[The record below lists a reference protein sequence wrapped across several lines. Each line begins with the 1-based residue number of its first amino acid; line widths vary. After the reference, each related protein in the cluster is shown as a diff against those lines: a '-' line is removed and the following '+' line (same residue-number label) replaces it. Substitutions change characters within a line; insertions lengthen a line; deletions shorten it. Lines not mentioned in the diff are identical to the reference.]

1 MRPLRNATL
10 LRKILNNERRA
21 EKHVLHGPLKRRLC
35 VRCQLQLVQFAQVQG
50 EHIHHVADDGEVRL
64 LPQVLRVGEVVDVG
78 VDVLP
83 LFQGFRRLLN
93 GDAAAGKI
101 REAVEGCGAFRG
113 THGQR
118 TRGVHGGLLRPEN
131 AGSECHLQAVVD
143 DDFLLG
149 SPGLLMVHDVLARHG
164 EGGEGAREALQLL
177 PCR

>member
-1 MRPLRNATL
+1 M
-10 LRKILNNERRA
+10 
-21 EKHVLHGPLKRRLC
+21 
-35 VRCQLQLVQFAQVQG
+35 
-50 EHIHHVADDGEVRL
+50 
-64 LPQVLRVGEVVDVG
+64 VDVG

-93 GDAAAGKI
+93 GNTAAGQI
-101 REAVEGCGAFRG
+101 RDTLEGCGSFRG

-149 SPGLLMVHDVLARHG
+149 SPGLLVVHDVLARHG